1 MHNWIYQN
9 LKWRL
14 QICCFMRP
22 TVEKSLDINN
32 NLPSPEQIDVD
43 SIQFLFLIQINTNI
57 ANYTLA
63 HYLYILYSDFL
74 NLYFEFL

>member
-1 MHNWIYQN
+1 MW
-9 LKWRL
+9 
-14 QICCFMRP
+14 P
-22 TVEKSLDINN
+22 TVEKSQDINN
-32 NLPSPEQIDVD
+32 DLLSPEQIDVD